1 MTTRGSS
8 ARAWPTARQLLRASF
23 PLSNLIWFN
32 SIRLH
37 TIEWYYQVL
46 YMLLCCPA
54 RGSGGGGGGSG
65 REQGSGEARSQ
76 WVQRLDSGAIDL
88 LSSH

>member
-8 ARAWPTARQLLRASF
+8 ARAWPTARQLLQASF

-32 SIRLH
+32 SI
-37 TIEWYYQVL
+37 
-46 YMLLCCPA
+46 

-76 WVQRLDSGAIDL
+76 WVQRLDSGAIHL